1 MHLVM
6 KQIIFVI
13 TLIIMSGAA
22 ADAQKPRK
30 IVARK
35 AIAVAFI
42 DEQRLQGQNGR
53 TAKENF
59 EFFLKPIQEIL
70 KRDFPGV
77 ELRIAKGSELIRL
90 PDGTALN
97 IRNLQPELG
106 YVLSAGGK
114 NRQIL
119 SGVQTDA
126 DFACAAAAYFKRSS
140 AACPS

>member
-1 MHLVM
+1 M
-6 KQIIFVI
+6 KQIMFVI
-13 TLIIMSGAA
+13 TLMLMNGAGA
-22 ADAQKPRK
+22 VAQKPQK
-30 IVARK
+30 TATRK

-59 EFFLKPIQEIL
+59 EFFLKPIQEIV
-70 KRDFPGV
+70 KRDFPGI

-97 IRNLQPELG
+97 IKNLQPELG

-114 NRQIL
+114 KRQIL

-140 AACPS
+140 SACPK